1 MIRARFRQSLLVH
14 VAAFLWITQLGVV
27 IEMERWAAG
36 RACFAQPP
44 TKNLSDED
52 STEDDEKD
60 VESRKAPPANRI
72 QPESANGVFS
82 PGGNPLAGRSGS
94 LDELFGMPDWSTV
107 VPSPALPDPAV
118 RQTIEALIGRR
129 NQIIDGCSF
138 FKTVE
143 TIWQEE
149 VELVRRLEVN
159 RVAAINLNAA
169 NARLQQV
176 VAMGIHGEKFLPA
189 ARDQQRVAKDTLQK
203 AVGNVVLQREKL
215 HPLYH
220 KIGENLGP
228 LMQVYHDMRR
238 LLVPDR
244 RDPNRA
250 AVLAELE
257 LATARRDDF
266 YEGRVLAA
274 MAQAYDGN
282 TAAAEMHLTAA
293 SVGLDRYA
301 LYGTPWAADCCLA
314 YLFLGQP
321 GNVETYVARLKRLDS
336 KRQTPLICWLVGQAE
351 MLEGKDTEA
360 KKYFER
366 ALSRAGF
373 YDKKQPPVPEPLLG
387 DVAFFYATAKNDTIR
402 NLDKAKA
409 LLERVPEQ
417 SDRWE
422 VLRARAALLAAEDDK
437 TAARATLD
445 ACRER
450 APGTLLLR
458 TAPL

>member
-1 MIRARFRQSLLVH
+1 MDRVPPRFIAAAACLSLSLATVT
-14 VAAFLWITQLGVV
+14 ATI
-27 IEMERWAAG
+27 
-36 RACFAQPP
+36 AQ
-44 TKNLSDED
+44 D
-52 STEDDEKD
+52 
-60 VESRKAPPANRI
+60 
-72 QPESANGVFS
+72 
-82 PGGNPLAGRSGS
+82 GS
-94 LDELFGMPDWSTV
+94 KSLEELFGIPDWSAEVAPREMGGPSVGAADTSSAPRESSRTETTNETV
-107 VPSPALPDPAV
+107 AGRPRLDPQPLVRPALPDPAV
-118 RQTIEALIGRR
+118 RQTIEALISRR
-129 NQIIDGCSF
+129 NQIIDRCSF

-149 VELVRRLEVN
+149 VELVRRLELN

-189 ARDQQRVAKDTLQK
+189 AQTQQRVAKDTLQTASK
-203 AVGNVVLQREKL
+203 NVVLQREKL
-215 HPLYH
+215 HPLYQ
-220 KIGENLGP
+220 KIGGNLGP

-250 AVLAELE
+250 AVLAGLE
-257 LATARRDDF
+257 LATAQRDDF

-274 MAQAYDGN
+274 MSQAYDGN
-282 TAAAEMHLTAA
+282 TAAAERHLTAA
-293 SVGLDRYA
+293 CVGLDRYA

-351 MLEGKDTEA
+351 MLEGKDNEA

-422 VLRARAALLAAEDDK
+422 VLRARAALLAAEDDT

-450 APGTLLLR
+450 APGTLEKSLDNISLAM
-458 TAPL
+458 TNG